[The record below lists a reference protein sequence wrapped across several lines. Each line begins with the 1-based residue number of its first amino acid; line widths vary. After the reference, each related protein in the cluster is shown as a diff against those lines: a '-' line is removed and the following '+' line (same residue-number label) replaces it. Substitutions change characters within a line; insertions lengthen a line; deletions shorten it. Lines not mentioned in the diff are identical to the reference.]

1 MASLAAGDAATFRS
15 VIEPTVPLS
24 RKIFE
29 APTQYYKAGVVFLAW
44 LNGHQSHF
52 SLPAGLQSAR
62 GINHYAEIFRLADKA
77 NVLDKP
83 ELATARM
90 KHFMGVFG
98 IGCAIVRTTPGRAL

>member
-1 MASLAAGDAATFRS
+1 
-15 VIEPTVPLS
+15 VPLS

-62 GINHYAEIFRLADKA
+62 GINHYADIFRLADKA
-77 NVLDKP
+77 NVLDRP
-83 ELATARM
+83 DLATERM
-90 KHFMGVFG
+90 KNFVGVFG
-98 IGCAIVRTTPGRAL
+98 VQ